1 MRYLLIMLLKSS
13 IIKKRGH
20 PQGQPLFSNLK
31 RLDYF
36 T

>member
-20 PQGQPLFSNLK
+20 PKGSHVFSNSK
-31 RLDYF
+31 ILDYF